1 MIFYTFSVW
10 SLETRRYT
18 CLKVIG
24 LYHCITILVILKK
37 SNSLLQCLLRWQK
50 DVQWAVMVMGNVSW
64 EGANVNQDTEEMI
77 VVKVRHESFHFYIDD
92 YQSND
97 ISKFSWYQSSYSILW
112 GKMIC
117 ARRRLDYTKISCCY
131 LIKIQP
137 NRNQKP
143 VWMKILSNIR
153 FNSLWSSRHVYLLNS
168 KLFSY
173 KILTLGMTLYL
184 LYHYT
189 IIVFHV
195 NMQVV
200 PWNMVNAFYKLWKII
215 LKPYFTRSFNKNL
228 S

>member
-1 MIFYTFSVW
+1 MKAFIS
-10 SLETRRYT
+10 
-18 CLKVIG
+18 
-24 LYHCITILVILKK
+24 ILKTIMLIW
-37 SNSLLQCLLRWQK
+37 NL
-50 DVQWAVMVMGNVSW
+50 
-64 EGANVNQDTEEMI
+64 
-77 VVKVRHESFHFYIDD
+77 VKYKEY
-92 YQSND
+92 ND

-153 FNSLWSSRHVYLLNS
+153 FNSLWSSRHVYLLHS
-168 KLFSY
+168 KLYSY

-200 PWNMVNAFYKLWKII
+200 PWNMVNAFYKLLFKIWW
-215 LKPYFTRSFNKNL
+215 NG
-228 S
+228 